1 MQQTISRVNVFAR
14 SSLLSSVLTTTLFAL
29 LVALFARISI
39 PLPFTPVPFTLQ
51 PMAVMLTGLILGS
64 RLGFFALL
72 EYFALGAV
80 GAPVWAGGAAGINLA
95 AMSSLGYLI
104 SYPFAAWVIG
114 WLSEKSNR
122 SMLRLTFSGIAGLAV
137 IYVFG
142 VAYLAGWLNL
152 VKHVTGG
159 QVIVQ
164 AMALGAAP
172 FIVPDIVK
180 AVITAGVVR
189 KMRD

>member
-1 MQQTISRVNVFAR
+1 
-14 SSLLSSVLTTTLFAL
+14 
-29 LVALFARISI
+29 
-39 PLPFTPVPFTLQ
+39 
-51 PMAVMLTGLILGS
+51 
-64 RLGFFALL
+64 
-72 EYFALGAV
+72 
-80 GAPVWAGGAAGINLA
+80 
-95 AMSSLGYLI
+95 
-104 SYPFAAWVIG
+104 
-114 WLSEKSNR
+114 
-122 SMLRLTFSGIAGLAV
+122 MLRLTFSGIAGLAV